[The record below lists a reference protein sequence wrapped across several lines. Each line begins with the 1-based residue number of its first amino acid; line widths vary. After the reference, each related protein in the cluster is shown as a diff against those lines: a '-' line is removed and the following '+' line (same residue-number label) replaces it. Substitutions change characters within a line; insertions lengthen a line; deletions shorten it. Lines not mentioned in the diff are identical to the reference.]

1 MNNKYNTC
9 QSCGMP
15 LSKDGKNSGSEI
27 DGTLSKMY
35 CSFCYKN
42 GEFTQPDITV
52 CEMKELVTKKIV
64 EMKIPRFIANFLS
77 RNTRKLKRW
86 SK

>member
-1 MNNKYNTC
+1 MNNKYSTC

-15 LSKDGKNSGSEI
+15 LNKNGKNCGSEN

-42 GEFTQPDITV
+42 GEFTLPDITV
-52 CEMKELVTKKIV
+52 SEMKQLVTKKIV
-64 EMKIPRFIANFLS
+64 EMKIPTFVANFLS

-86 SK
+86 NK